1 MKVLRRGA
9 LLLAMAVALPGCA
22 TLQQLGI
29 MAPQFQ
35 VDGGQQAQIRLL
47 PPGPGRPS
55 GGASVRL
62 FARVSNPN
70 PIGITL
76 STLAGGLELQGRQAA
91 RVDFPLG
98 VPLAAGGVQV
108 VPLDIS
114 VNFDDIPTLG
124 NVILRAATGQSI
136 AYRLNGTVGVNAGLL
151 GQPTFGPM
159 TLLEGNVRV
168 QR

>member
-9 LLLAMAVALPGCA
+9 LAVVLLTAMSGCA

-29 MAPQFQ
+29 QAPQFR
-35 VDGGQQAQIRLL
+35 VDGGQQAQLRLVG
-47 PPGPGRPS
+47 PSPGRPL

-76 STLAGGLELQGRQAA
+76 ATLAGGLQLEGRNAA

-98 VPLAAGGVQV
+98 VPLQPGGETMI
-108 VPLDIS
+108 PLDITIDF
-114 VNFDDIPTLG
+114 NDIPGLAD
-124 NVILRAATGQSI
+124 VLLRAASGR
-136 AYRLNGTVGVNAGLL
+136 AVNYRLNGTVGVDAGLL
-151 GQPTFGPM
+151 GQPTFGPT
-159 TLLEGNVRV
+159 TLLEGNARLS
-168 QR
+168 R